1 TLSLHDA
8 LPISR
13 SFTGAGTQRDAD
25 SLPGFMMV
33 KLLVILLF
41 GLMFEA
47 IGVVFL
53 KQGLE
58 QVGEIKQINTAEIAR
73 VVRAGA
79 TNTRVLSGVLFEAAF
94 FGCLLV
100 LMSKSDANVSF
111 IWPLTALGFV
121 FTTLAAKFYLREDV
135 HWIRWGGIILI
146 MIGAALVSYSEK
158 MKSKPLSSPTAAPA
172 ASPRNP

>member
-1 TLSLHDA
+1 
-8 LPISR
+8 
-13 SFTGAGTQRDAD
+13 
-25 SLPGFMMV
+25 MMV

>member
-1 TLSLHDA
+1 
-8 LPISR
+8 
-13 SFTGAGTQRDAD
+13 
-25 SLPGFMMV
+25 MV

-111 IWPLTALGFV
+111 IILF
-121 FTTLAAKFYLREDV
+121 FYL
-135 HWIRWGGIILI
+135 HY
-146 MIGAALVSYSEK
+146 ANSNSF
-158 MKSKPLSSPTAAPA
+158 P
-172 ASPRNP
+172 